1 MKIGCRLIQDLQ
13 KMFDDESN
21 PMIGKFLFTHA
32 TMIFLLLN
40 ILGATKDPFP
50 ITYDLYKTGN
60 GNGRNF
66 RSSVLV
72 PMSANVAFV
81 LFDCQESTNAFDITK
96 KIVAY
101 HNERPLYLERCN
113 GYVCDW
119 ETFKLLF
126 KVFWIKIRI
135 INIWRYLEYNIR
147 HF

>member
-1 MKIGCRLIQDLQ
+1 
-13 KMFDDESN
+13 MFDYESN
-21 PMIGKFLFTHA
+21 QKIGKFLFTHA

-40 ILGATKDPFP
+40 ILGVTKDPFP
-50 ITYDLYKTGN
+50 ITYDFYKTAK

-72 PMSANVAFV
+72 PMSANVVFV
-81 LFDCQESTNAFDITK
+81 LFDCQESTNELDITK

-119 ETFKLLF
+119 DTFKLLF
-126 KVFWIKIRI
+126 KVIWMKIRI
-135 INIWRYLEYNIR
+135 INICSYCILNTILDILNQYIYLLSG
-147 HF
+147 